1 MFCLY
6 CFRQCV
12 FAAFGDVY
20 ILCREPITTAFRVV
34 VVVVVVVVVIVVV
47 SVDHTSVLVETA

>member
-34 VVVVVVVVVIVVV
+34 VVVVVIVVV